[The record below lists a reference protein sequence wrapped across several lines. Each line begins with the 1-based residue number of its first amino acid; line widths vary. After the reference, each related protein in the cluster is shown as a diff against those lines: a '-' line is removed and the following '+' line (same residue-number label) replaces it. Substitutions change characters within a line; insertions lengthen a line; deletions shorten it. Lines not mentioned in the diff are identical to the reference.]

1 VHPRTLARVLS
12 QIRFGS
18 TINLVGPLLN
28 PTMPRYKVMGVAS
41 LDMIDIAVRT
51 LRELGFKR
59 AFVMHGLDE
68 GSDGGMDEI
77 STLGPTHIAEL
88 EPDGSIRRSVI
99 TASDFGL
106 PRARFEDVA
115 SSRDVERDALAL
127 LRVIMGRDEGPRR
140 DIVCLNAAPLL
151 YVMGKAKNLKD
162 GIVMARE
169 AIRTGKALEKLRA
182 WVTWQNAKPDEGLAK
197 LQRMIA
203 RV

>member
-1 VHPRTLARVLS
+1 
-12 QIRFGS
+12 
-18 TINLVGPLLN
+18 
-28 PTMPRYKVMGVAS
+28 
-41 LDMIDIAVRT
+41 
-51 LRELGFKR
+51 
-59 AFVMHGLDE
+59 
-68 GSDGGMDEI
+68 
-77 STLGPTHIAEL
+77 
-88 EPDGSIRRSVI
+88 
-99 TASDFGL
+99 
-106 PRARFEDVA
+106 
-115 SSRDVERDALAL
+115 VERDAIAL